1 MKGLTQMLV
10 ASFYLY
16 YSNRLFIFCG
26 FPSKYLL
33 SCFLP
38 FLNIVLTPFYVHL
51 SDAKKDDISVKLLLI
66 QCNIGMKIIGNQTT
80 E

>member
-1 MKGLTQMLV
+1 
-10 ASFYLY
+10 
-16 YSNRLFIFCG
+16 
-26 FPSKYLL
+26 
-33 SCFLP
+33 
-38 FLNIVLTPFYVHL
+38 VHL